1 MNRTVTVKR
10 VAACWMAAF
19 MSGAWAAE
27 PAISNVNVH
36 QRWPWSRLVDIDY
49 ALTCDDSNR
58 VDIAIA
64 AYNGSEALTL
74 PMSSLSGDI
83 YGMSQQGMHHFVWDP
98 AKSVYT
104 NELLTLFHMRLT
116 PTNSPTYMIV
126 DLTKNAGDQNQIT
139 YLFCGTNVWYDVTND
154 TQYMTSKLVLRRI
167 AAGAFTNASS
177 QKATLTKD
185 AYVGVFE
192 VTQAQWTNVMG
203 SSTWPSCNFT
213 NSDCRATR
221 PVEHVAY
228 VTLRGTSAGTNWPG
242 SGAVDDSS
250 FIGKLRSKTAMPFD
264 LPTETQWEYACR
276 AGTTT
281 VFNDGD
287 PTANTSGTTN
297 RWLDKLGRYQY
308 NGGQLCTN
316 GVWFYPP
323 FNCGD
328 TNATAKVGSYQPN
341 RWGLYDMHGNV
352 HELCL
357 DWYSGSMTG
366 GADPVG
372 PSSNSGT
379 NRIIRGGA
387 WFNPAS
393 QCTSAFRFPHGQ
405 TTSHDQV
412 GLRVCISLP

>member
-1 MNRTVTVKR
+1 
-10 VAACWMAAF
+10 
-19 MSGAWAAE
+19 
-27 PAISNVNVH
+27 
-36 QRWPWSRLVDIDY
+36 VDIDY

-58 VDIAIA
+58 VDIAIT

-104 NELLTLFHMRLT
+104 NELLTLFHMQLA
-116 PTNSPTYMIV
+116 PTNPPTYMIV
-126 DLTKNAGDQNQIT
+126 DLTKNAGDQNQIS
-139 YLFCGTNVWYDVTND
+139 YLYCGTNVWYDVTND
-154 TQYMTSKLVLRRI
+154 TQYMTSRLVLRRI

-203 SSTWPSCNFT
+203 
-213 NSDCRATR
+213 
-221 PVEHVAY
+221 
-228 VTLRGTSAGTNWPG
+228 TSAGTNWPG
-242 SGAVDDSS
+242 SGTVDDSS
-250 FIGKLRSKTAMPFD
+250 FIGKLRSKTSMPFD

-366 GADPVG
+366 GTDPAG

-393 QCTSAFRFPHGQ
+393 QCTSSFRFPHGQ
-405 TTSHDQV
+405 TTPHDQV
-412 GLRVCISLP
+412 GLRVFISLP